1 MTPADIQPV
10 ALFRAPFREDARHSH
25 DLLYQ
30 AAEHRSGLSRGEL
43 GPLEIGPWGKP
54 AFSQHPELHF
64 SLTHSGAWWLCAFSS
79 RPVGLDLQ
87 IHRSFSPPET
97 LSRRFF
103 HPREDAFLARS
114 GYRDFFDL
122 WSAKE
127 SYVKL
132 TGRGFYLDPAAF
144 SVVSP
149 EGRFP
154 SIPEGTLRLLP
165 FQSGYSLCLCTLR
178 PARVSLACV

>member
-1 MTPADIQPV
+1 MSAGHSQRV
-10 ALFRAPFREDARHSH
+10 SLFYAPFREGAGHSH
-25 DLLYQ
+25 DLLYR
-30 AAEHRSGLSRGEL
+30 AAARCSGRSPGAL
-43 GPLEIGPWGKP
+43 GPLVSGPWGKP
-54 AFSQHPELHF
+54 AFSRCPQFHF
-64 SLTHSGAWWLCAFSS
+64 SLSHSGAWWLCAFSS

-87 IHRSFSPPET
+87 IHRSFTSPQT

-103 HPREDAFLARS
+103 HPLEDAFLAA
-114 GYRDFFDL
+114 GDYRDFFDL